1 MPALKVDLP
10 EGSLDL
16 PYACDRPWILRFES
30 GLYLDGLLRRVARV
44 SGAVDRAL
52 ALRLRRLREGRGY
65 VRLGFARFADY
76 ARERLG
82 LAERTAQELVRLG
95 EALERLP
102 SLDAVLKDGR
112 ITWSAALQVARIAG
126 AQDEDEWVRLAQR
139 VSVRELTCRVREA
152 LEQKNGGCSRERDGP
167 RSGETRGADGKDNAR
182 SSYAGSRDE
191 GLSGGDLSA
200 ERCRAESTET
210 GSASTPGSSAVDPL
224 DGDRHD
230 DRGAESSTEPESDD
244 PPVRLSVAC
253 SGRIARLWDAAIEL
267 CEMMAQG
274 PMAECEAPEYVLA
287 DLISGLPPVPDEE
300 PPCLPRRAPLKLR
313 RGGFVLA
320 ACGSGAGC
328 EPRPAEELGSHP
340 LPADVSST
348 IASVL
353 ACIEE
358 EVPHDPFDLDAS
370 MRALVEARH
379 GSDLDLARLLRNFH
393 WLSLARHIGF
403 ASFEQYV
410 QERLGIS
417 VRRARFLLQLDRRLI
432 YYPEVAR
439 AVREGRIGTV
449 AALLVCRVALEQRT
463 ERVWIERARR
473 RTTARLRE
481 EVRWAEREAR
491 RSGDWEVLPPPAGR
505 LPSELDSVT
514 QELRARQTSAGG
526 EDDDA
531 GGAEVG
537 NAAVEPW
544 QTSAHPRFLGDTVR
558 VEFLLRGSA
567 VELWEEARQRLG
579 AASGEGLVPDEQV
592 LYEAALAFL
601 LTYLPL
607 WVDEVD
613 NGHPIAVRDRFRCT
627 VPGCTNRCGTAHH
640 VRFRSQGG
648 SDDPSNLTFPCPVHH
663 LEIIHRGFI
672 RVSGRAPDR
681 LVFEMGIRPDGTASE
696 VFVNEER
703 LIFEGGE
710 TA

>member
-16 PYACDRPWILRFES
+16 PFLCDRPWILRFES
-30 GLYLDGLLRRVARV
+30 GLYLDALLRRVARV

-52 ALRLRRLREGRGY
+52 ALRLRRLRDGRGY

-102 SLDAVLKDGR
+102 VLDAALKDGR
-112 ITWSAALQVARIAG
+112 ITWSAAVQVARVAG
-126 AQDEDEWVRLAQR
+126 VQDEDEWVRLAER
-139 VSVRELTCRVREA
+139 VSVRELTRRVRTA
-152 LEQKNGGCSRERDGP
+152 LGQKSRGCADERDGP
-167 RSGETRGADGKDNAR
+167 RSGEARGVDEDDAR
-182 SSYAGSRDE
+182 SSPVGSRNE
-191 GLSGGDLSA
+191 GVSGGDLSA
-200 ERCRAESTET
+200 
-210 GSASTPGSSAVDPL
+210 VDLL
-224 DGDRHD
+224 DGGRQD
-230 DRGAESSTEPESDD
+230 DRGAESSTEPDPDD
-244 PPVRLSVAC
+244 PPVRLSVSS

-274 PMAECEAPEYVLA
+274 SMAECEAPEYVLA
-287 DLISGLPPVPDEE
+287 DLISGLPPVPDGE
-300 PPCLPRRAPLKLR
+300 PPCLPRRAPIKLSR
-313 RGGFVLA
+313 DGFVLGA
-320 ACGSGAGC
+320 SGSGTGC
-328 EPRPAEELGSHP
+328 ESRPAEELGSHP

-353 ACIEE
+353 VCIEQ
-358 EVPHDPFDLDAS
+358 EVPHDPFDVDAS
-370 MRALVEARH
+370 MRGLIEARH
-379 GSDLDLARLLRNFH
+379 GLDLDLARLLRNFH

-449 AALLVCRVALEQRT
+449 AALLVCRVALERRT

-491 RSGDWEVLPPPAGR
+491 RTGDWEVLPPPAGR

-526 EDDDA
+526 EDGDA

-558 VEFLLRGSA
+558 VEFLLRASA

-579 AASGEGLVPDEQV
+579 AASGEGLVSDEQV

-607 WVDEVD
+607 WLHEVD

-627 VPGCTNRCGTAHH
+627 VPGCTSRCGSAHH

-648 SDDPSNLTFPCPVHH
+648 SDDPSNLTFPCPVPP
-663 LEIIHRGFI
+663 LEIIHRGYI

-681 LVFEMGIRPDGTASE
+681 LMFEMGIRPDGTVSE
-696 VFVNEER
+696 VFVSEER